1 MEVLHIDIL
10 VWCRFALAPQQQP
23 LLCSHFLNRD
33 VLDGKPQNDG
43 PNHAQCHFQVPIN
56 NLCNRITSLEIQTEM
71 LIPNTVIQITSTAKK
86 KKAPVFHHLF

>member
-10 VWCRFALAPQQQP
+10 VWCCFALAPQQQP

-43 PNHAQCHFQVPIN
+43 PNHAQCHFQIPIN

-71 LIPNTVIQITSTAKK
+71 LIPSTEIQINLLPR